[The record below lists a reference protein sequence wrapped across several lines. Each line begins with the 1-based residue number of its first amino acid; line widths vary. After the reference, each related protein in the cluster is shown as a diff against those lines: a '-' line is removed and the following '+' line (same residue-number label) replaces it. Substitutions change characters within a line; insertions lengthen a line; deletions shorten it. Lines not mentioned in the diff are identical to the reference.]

1 VVSGTVVGG
10 VLAPISL
17 KEFQDLIWIN
27 SRNGHRQY
35 PLSVAMR
42 HRPSPPENSMSNK
55 LDGLALDQ
63 LFRTARTRNGWTDR
77 PVTEEQLREL
87 YDLMKFGPTS
97 GNCCP
102 ARFIWVRSAEGKSK
116 LAALA
121 APGNASKILAAPVT
135 VIVGYDLEFAEQL
148 PKLFPV
154 RGKDMQAYYSDP
166 LVAQTTAFRNG
177 SLQGAYLIMSARALG
192 LDCGPMSGFSN
203 EAVDSEFFANTRIK
217 SNFICSIGYGSN
229 ENLFPRNP
237 RLTFEEAGRLA

>member
-1 VVSGTVVGG
+1 MSDRLDDR
-10 VLAPISL
+10 VL
-17 KEFQDLIWIN
+17 D
-27 SRNGHRQY
+27 R
-35 PLSVAMR
+35 
-42 HRPSPPENSMSNK
+42 
-55 LDGLALDQ
+55 

-77 PVTEEQLREL
+77 PVTEAQLREL

-97 GNCCP
+97 SNSCP
-102 ARFIWVRSAEGKSK
+102 ARFVWIRSAEAKGR

-121 APGNASKILAAPVT
+121 APNNAPKILAAPVT
-135 VIVGYDLEFAEQL
+135 VIVGYDLDFAEQF
-148 PKLFPV
+148 PKLFPA
-154 RGKDMQAYYSDP
+154 RGKDIQAYYSDP

-177 SLQGAYLIMSARALG
+177 SLQGAYLIVAARALG

-237 RLTFEEAGRLA
+237 RLTFEEAGRFA